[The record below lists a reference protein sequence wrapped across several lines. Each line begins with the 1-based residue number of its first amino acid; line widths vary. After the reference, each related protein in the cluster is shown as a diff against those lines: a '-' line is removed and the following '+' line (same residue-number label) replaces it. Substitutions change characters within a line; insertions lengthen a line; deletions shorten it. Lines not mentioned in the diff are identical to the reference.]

1 MFSLNPRVFLLACG
15 VRSHPF
21 SVFPSVSIRFHP
33 FPSVSCF
40 RRFVSFRFQSVGIQR
55 FISSPFRFESVS
67 FRYVSSYLRLVVSFP
82 AFQRFFSIRFLEILK
97 PVRFLSIPFWYVS
110 FRVVF
115 ALTRYVAFPDCVFV
129 SFLFLPLII
138 MNIQYFLTFG
148 GKVPG
153 G

>member
-1 MFSLNPRVFLLACG
+1 MAGCGWGVFPISSGFPSGL
-15 VRSHPF
+15 RRP
-21 SVFPSVSIRFHP
+21 FPSVFSVSIRFHPFPSVYIRFHP

-129 SFLFLPLII
+129 SF
-138 MNIQYFLTFG
+138 
-148 GKVPG
+148 
-153 G
+153 

>member
-1 MFSLNPRVFLLACG
+1 MADFGRLLLAVLGCG
-15 VRSHPF
+15 WLRLGCFPYILGFSFWLAASVPIRFQCFHP
-21 SVFPSVSIRFHP
+21 FPSVSIRFHP

-129 SFLFLPLII
+129 SF
-138 MNIQYFLTFG
+138 
-148 GKVPG
+148 
-153 G
+153 

>member
-1 MFSLNPRVFLLACG
+1 MVG

-21 SVFPSVSIRFHP
+21 SVFSSVSIRFHP
-33 FPSVSCF
+33 FPASAFRVVS
-40 RRFVSFRFQSVGIQR
+40 FQSVGIQR

-115 ALTRYVAFPDCVFV
+115 ALTRYVALPDCVFD
-129 SFLFLPLII
+129 SF
-138 MNIQYFLTFG
+138 
-148 GKVPG
+148 
-153 G
+153 